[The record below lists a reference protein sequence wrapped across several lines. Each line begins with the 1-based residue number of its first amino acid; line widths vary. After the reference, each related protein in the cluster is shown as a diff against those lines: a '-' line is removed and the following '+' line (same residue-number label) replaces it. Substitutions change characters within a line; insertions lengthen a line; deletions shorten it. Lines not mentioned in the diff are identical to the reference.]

1 MKTNIKKIL
10 ALLLCL
16 IIIGSIGS
24 LSIVNAVDEQAVP
37 FSDKSYENFC
47 EIKRTNDISDIYPL
61 KKLEL
66 YANYRAYSDKHYEL
80 VWTIDGKS
88 VFIDGDS
95 DKTAK
100 GNEVELLFLGDTTVK
115 LQIILSNGDVLC
127 EDEMLLETA
136 FPESS
141 GSNDMS
147 FGDRIVS
154 WIWLAMILFVGII
167 GGTVGPFIGK
177 LM

>member
-1 MKTNIKKIL
+1 
-10 ALLLCL
+10 
-16 IIIGSIGS
+16 
-24 LSIVNAVDEQAVP
+24 
-37 FSDKSYENFC
+37 
-47 EIKRTNDISDIYPL
+47 
-61 KKLEL
+61 
-66 YANYRAYSDKHYEL
+66 ANYRAYSDKHYEL